1 MRHLDEGRLQAWLD
15 GPRAGLADDE
25 RARIARHLEACAECA
40 DRLEALRDEAERA
53 GALLGTPLPGGP
65 PAFDDVVARAER
77 VGDDPSTRRPARRWR
92 ATGWAASIVMAAG
105 AGWMANDLI
114 RRDPVAV
121 SRPAAVR
128 TDEAPAPALE
138 ATGIRP
144 GASTAT
150 AEPAVEAPPDPVAD
164 VARPADADEG
174 AQPPAAPLPAPAE
187 RERQAAPVEGA
198 RARSAE
204 EAARRDR
211 APEEAPGH
219 ITGRVIDASSGRP
232 LESAQVFVPEL
243 GAGALTGSDGRFLL
257 ALGSSSGFSAADS
270 LTLAVELIGYGA
282 QSRSLALPAGD
293 TVVPEFR
300 LETTAVALQQLVV
313 SGAPVPPSTA
323 VSLSEGAWTAAGEG
337 DAADAL
343 GGVPARVPGLAVVG
357 LETGLESGL
366 SLVRLTHALD
376 DGEPLVL
383 IQAAGAFEVVDLP
396 DGWSITTTER
406 GGRWIAAAAALPR
419 EALEALL
426 ARVR

>member
-25 RARIARHLEACAECA
+25 RAQIARHLEACAECA
-40 DRLEALRDEAERA
+40 GRLDALRGETERA
-53 GALLGTPLPGGP
+53 GVLLGTPLPGGP

-77 VGDDPSTRRPARRWR
+77 VGGAPSTRRPARRWR
-92 ATGWAASIVMAAG
+92 ATGWAASIVLAAG

-128 TDEAPAPALE
+128 TDEAPAPTLE

-144 GASTAT
+144 GATTETDAPAAGASGGAGA
-150 AEPAVEAPPDPVAD
+150 AEP
-164 VARPADADEG
+164 ADEG
-174 AQPPAAPLPAPAE
+174 ARSPAAPVSAAVEP
-187 RERQAAPVEGA
+187 ERQAAPFEGD
-198 RARSAE
+198 RARSTA
-204 EAARRDR
+204 EAARREG
-211 APEEAPGH
+211 APAAAPGV
-219 ITGRVIDASSGRP
+219 ITGRVIDAASGRP
-232 LESAQVFVPEL
+232 LEAAQVFVPEL
-243 GAGALTGSDGRFLL
+243 DAGALTGSDGRFLV
-257 ALGSSSGFSAADS
+257 ALDPKSGFSAADS

-282 QSRSLALPAGD
+282 QSRPLALPAGD

-300 LETTAVALQQLVV
+300 LESTALALEQLVV
-313 SGAPVPPSTA
+313 SGAPVPPPTA
-323 VSLSEGAWTAAGEG
+323 VSLSEGAWSAAAEG

-343 GGVPARVPGLAVVG
+343 GGVPSRVPGLAVVG
-357 LETGLESGL
+357 LETGPASGL
-366 SLVRLTHALD
+366 PLVRLTQALD

-383 IQAAGAFEVVDLP
+383 IQAPGPFQVVDLP
-396 DGWSITTTER
+396 GGWSVATTER
-406 GGRWIAAAAALPR
+406 GERWIAAAAPLPR